1 MFFHEKSLKVSFSQV
16 NISLYIWYLTIYK
29 NDTFQKKAREVSSK
43 YHKIGR
49 SIIKNRQ
56 ASYKTSETAYKT
68 SEISN
73 EMHQLCPRT
82 WLLIP
87 TYMGTDDHVRGY
99 EWPKRGVSMPKAL
112 GNNAPHS
119 WTQMP
124 KGLGKSGHTKT
135 GFFVIM
141 FALEIQ
147 YSCEEVVWLHWGW
160 AYESWS

>member
-87 TYMGTDDHVRGY
+87 TYMGTDDHVRWY
-99 EWPKRGVSMPKAL
+99 EWPKRGASMPYIVGHKCPKAW
-112 GNNAPHS
+112 AS
-119 WTQMP
+119 
-124 KGLGKSGHTKT
+124 LGKKHIKT